1 MIEEKPTREIGMEG
15 EEIALNYLLE
25 NGYKLLE
32 RNWHFGKYEVDLI
45 VENDEILVFVE
56 VKFRSTD
63 YFGEPEIFVS
73 NKQKLNLI
81 RAANRFISK
90 YDIEKEARFDIVSIV
105 MQNGKPDINHIEDA
119 FKPKLNQF

>member
-45 VENDEILVFVE
+45 VENEKILIFVE

-81 RAANRFISK
+81 RAANRYISK
-90 YDIEKEARFDIVSIV
+90 YDIEKESRFDIVSIV
-105 MQNGKPDINHIEDA
+105 MQNGKPEINHIEDA

>member
-105 MQNGKPDINHIEDA
+105 MQNDKPDINHIEDA

>member
-15 EEIALNYLLE
+15 EEIALKYLLE
-25 NGYKLLE
+25 HGYKLLQ

-45 VENDEILVFVE
+45 VENDEYLVFVE
-56 VKFRSTD
+56 VKFRSTS

-81 RAANRFISK
+81 RAANRYISK
-90 YDIEKEARFDIVSIV
+90 FDIEKEARFDIVSIV
-105 MQNGKPDINHIEDA
+105 MEHKKPKINHIEDA
-119 FKPKLNQF
+119 FRPKLNQY

>member
-15 EEIALNYLLE
+15 EEIALKYLLE
-25 NGYKLLE
+25 NGYKLLH

-45 VENDEILVFVE
+45 VENDESLVFVE

-63 YFGEPEIFVS
+63 YFGDPEIFVS

-81 RAANRFISK
+81 RAANRYISK
-90 YDIEKEARFDIVSIV
+90 FDIDKEARFDIVSIV
-105 MQNGKPDINHIEDA
+105 MENGQPSINHIQDA
-119 FKPKLNQF
+119 FRPKLNQF

>member
-15 EEIALNYLLE
+15 EEIALKYLLD
-25 NGYKLLE
+25 NGYKLLQ

-45 VENDEILVFVE
+45 VEKDETLIFVE

-63 YFGEPEIFVS
+63 YFGDPEIFVS

-81 RAANRFISK
+81 RAANRYISK
-90 YDIEKEARFDIVSIV
+90 FNIDKEARFDIVSIV
-105 MQNGKPDINHIEDA
+105 MENGKPNINHIEDA
-119 FKPKLNQF
+119 FRPKLNQF

>member
-15 EEIALNYLLE
+15 EEIALKYLLE
-25 NGYKLLE
+25 NGYKLLQ

-45 VENDEILVFVE
+45 VENDESLVFVE

-81 RAANRFISK
+81 RAANRYISK
-90 YDIEKEARFDIVSIV
+90 FEIDKEARFDIVSIL
-105 MQNGKPDINHIEDA
+105 MENGQPSINHIQDA
-119 FKPKLNQF
+119 FRPKLNQF

>member
-1 MIEEKPTREIGMEG
+1 MIDEKPTREIGKEG
-15 EEIALNYLLE
+15 EEIALKYLSE
-25 NGYKLLE
+25 SGYKPLQQ
-32 RNWHFGKYEVDLI
+32 NWHFGKYEVDLI
-45 VENDEILVFVE
+45 VENDEFLVFVE
-56 VKFRSTD
+56 VKFRSSN

-81 RAANRFISK
+81 RAANRYISK

-105 MQNGKPDINHIEDA
+105 MEKGQPKINHIEDA

>member
-1 MIEEKPTREIGMEG
+1 MIEKKPTREVGMEG
-15 EEIALNYLLE
+15 EEVALKFLLE

-45 VENDEILVFVE
+45 VENDEYLVFVE
-56 VKFRSTD
+56 VKYRSTS

-73 NKQKLNLI
+73 NKQKLNLV
-81 RAANRFISK
+81 RAANRYISK
-90 YDIEKEARFDIVSIV
+90 FDIEKESRFDIVSIV
-105 MQNGKPDINHIEDA
+105 MEHKKPKINHIEDA